1 MRSAVLIYNPH
12 AGRPRGRRHAASRMV
27 DALRRRGVHV
37 EARATAA
44 AGDAERLSRDALAA
58 GVDTVIV
65 HGGDGTLNEA
75 LQPVVGRTTALAV
88 WPGGTANVLAQ
99 ELRLPREVEPVADMI
114 ASGRTRQVSV
124 GQAGR
129 RYFLLM
135 AGVGMDA
142 AVVRAVNPALKRLA
156 GQGAFWVAWVQHLV
170 RWRPQAFV
178 VNVDGRCC
186 RTPKRAG
193 IWTDADDHD
202 VGLTRGG
209 LRVTS
214 AARRR

>member
-1 MRSAVLIYNPH
+1 
-12 AGRPRGRRHAASRMV
+12 
-27 DALRRRGVHV
+27 
-37 EARATAA
+37 
-44 AGDAERLSRDALAA
+44 
-58 GVDTVIV
+58 
-65 HGGDGTLNEA
+65 
-75 LQPVVGRTTALAV
+75 
-88 WPGGTANVLAQ
+88 
-99 ELRLPREVEPVADMI
+99 LPREIEAVAGMI
-114 ASGRTRQVSV
+114 TSGRTRQVSV
-124 GQAGR
+124 GQAAQ